1 MNCNQI
7 DEFLDLGVNEAA
19 LPASVELH
27 LSECQ
32 RCRRLVA
39 AVHQSERPLQVP
51 EAVTNRITGLMK
63 QDLEPVTP
71 VPASRTF
78 GLLLIGG
85 TVALCV
91 AVTGMLGG
99 HALAAMSLR
108 QLAGSAAIL
117 GGGVALLAL
126 FIGRQIIPAS
136 RQPAAP
142 WLVGAIVFAGL
153 VCGIAVL
160 FPWSG
165 TSDLSSAGLRCSMR
179 GLMIAI
185 FSGGLA
191 CWTIRRGVALQ
202 ADLLGAMIGSLAGLA
217 GVAVLQF
224 NCPILEAPHILVWHV
239 GIVIVAATVGLLL
252 GRLWSA
258 LQVGWRK
265 R

>member
-1 MNCNQI
+1 MNCSQI
-7 DEFLDLGVNEAA
+7 DEFLDLGVNEAV

-27 LSECQ
+27 LSECE

-39 AVHQSERPLQVP
+39 VVRQPDRPIHVS
-51 EAVTNRITGLMK
+51 EAVADRITGLMK
-63 QDLEPVTP
+63 QGLEPVMP

-91 AVTGMLGG
+91 AVTGLMGG

-108 QLAGSAAIL
+108 QLAGSATIL
-117 GGGVALLAL
+117 GGGAALLAL
-126 FIGRQIIPAS
+126 LIGRQIIPAS

-142 WLVGAIVFAGL
+142 WLQGAVVFVVL

-165 TSDLSSAGLRCSMR
+165 TSSLSSTGLRCSIR

-202 ADLLGAMIGSLAGLA
+202 ADLLGAMIGLLAGLA
-217 GVAVLQF
+217 GVAALQF

-252 GRLWSA
+252 GRLWNA
-258 LQVGWRK
+258 LQVGSRK